1 MESGFMMGP
10 PEVAYQQQ
18 MGEDSPLGEDMNK
31 KNEVAAT
38 GSFTFADSDSN
49 TNSRSVLSHN

>member
-1 MESGFMMGP
+1 MMGP

-31 KNEVAAT
+31 KNEVAAA